1 MHDLGAPLVPGT
13 GLCSAGAERSPS
25 YRGAAGPS
33 TRASIELMPTSV
45 VTGGA
50 GFLGSHLCE
59 ALLERGHRVICLDNL
74 VVSTLENIDHLR
86 DDAFVFV
93 NHDVIEPVA
102 IEEPVDYVYHL
113 AALASPVDYLRLPL
127 HSLKTGSYGTHH
139 ALGLA
144 KWKRARFVLASTSEV
159 YGDPEVHP
167 QPETYWG
174 NVNPIGPRGVY
185 DEAKRYAEALTM
197 AYHRQQ
203 GVDTAIARIFNSYG
217 PRMRAY
223 DGRAVPTFLRQAL
236 EGKPVTVFGDGSQTR
251 SFCYVDDLIRGLVL
265 LAESGEHLPV
275 NLGNPDE
282 KTLLELAQLIIR
294 LAGSSSE
301 IVFEALPIDDP
312 QVRQPDI
319 TRAKQLLGWEPEV
332 SLEDGLRRTI
342 ASLGHEA
349 AVGA

>member
-1 MHDLGAPLVPGT
+1 
-13 GLCSAGAERSPS
+13 
-25 YRGAAGPS
+25 
-33 TRASIELMPTSV
+33 MPTSL

-59 ALLERGHRVICLDNL
+59 ALLVRGHRVICVDNL

-86 DDAFVFV
+86 DEDFVFM
-93 NHDVIEPVA
+93 NHDVIEPIVC
-102 IEEPVDYVYHL
+102 EEPIDVVYHL
-113 AALASPVDYLRLPL
+113 AALASPVDYLRMPL

-144 KWKRARFVLASTSEV
+144 KWKRARFLLASTSEV

-185 DEAKRYAEALTM
+185 DEAKRYAEALAM

-203 GVDTAIARIFNSYG
+203 GVNTAIVRIFNTYG

-223 DGRAVPTFLRQAL
+223 DGRAIPTFLRQAIA
-236 EGKPVTVFGDGSQTR
+236 GKPVTVFGDGSQTR
-251 SFCYVDDLIRGLVL
+251 SFCYVDDLIRGIVL
-265 LAESGEHLPV
+265 LAESDEHLPV

-282 KTLLELAQLIIR
+282 KALLELAETIIR
-294 LAGSSSE
+294 MTRSSSE
-301 IVFEALPIDDP
+301 IVFEALPVDDP

-319 TRAKQLLGWEPEV
+319 TRAKQILGWAPEIA
-332 SLEDGLRRTI
+332 LEDGLRKTI

-349 AVGA
+349 VVGSA